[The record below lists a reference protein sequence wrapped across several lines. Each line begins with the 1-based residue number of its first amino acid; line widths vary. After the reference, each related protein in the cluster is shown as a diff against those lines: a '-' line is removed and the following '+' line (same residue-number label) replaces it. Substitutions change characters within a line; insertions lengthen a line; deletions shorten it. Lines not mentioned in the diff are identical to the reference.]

1 MNVDSRHSRRD
12 LYETLNIDCLSVRI
26 KKSLLLLIFK
36 MINHIVPESI
46 CSKIKFKENVYNL
59 RNHKCILNIVKPQS
73 NFMKNSSLYIAIK
86 LFNALPENLR
96 IQNNINSFTRGI
108 SDLYHIPF

>member
-1 MNVDSRHSRRD
+1 
-12 LYETLNIDCLSVRI
+12 
-26 KKSLLLLIFK
+26 

-46 CSKIKFKENVYNL
+46 CSKIKVKENVYNL

-86 LFNALPENLR
+86 LFNALPEKLR

-108 SDLYHIPF
+108 SDLYPIPF